1 MRDKYQEA
9 IDELIRTET
18 NKLRANTLMAAEQK
32 PISMGNAMEEY
43 YPYIKENIERLDK
56 LYEAYDYIKHEDFY
70 LKYEDDVTL

>member
-18 NKLRANTLMAAEQK
+18 NKLRANILMAAEQK

-43 YPYIKENIERLDK
+43 YPYIKENVERLDK